1 MKRTINLIDCPRCL
15 GKGHVDIQDIKR
27 LRREL
32 FWEPGPCAYCDGK
45 KVVELNFAT
54 NINADDWFIT
64 SDVDQELLQRYL
76 DKDQKV
82 IAEAR
87 EMEENIKLIANFIY
101 NLYIN
106 EDKNREEI
114 VNLLIQDIKIT
125 KKEAADYVD
134 HVIKLIFSNLGYGD
148 EINLL

>member
-1 MKRTINLIDCPRCL
+1 
-15 GKGHVDIQDIKR
+15 
-27 LRREL
+27 
-32 FWEPGPCAYCDGK
+32 
-45 KVVELNFAT
+45 
-54 NINADDWFIT
+54 
-64 SDVDQELLQRYL
+64 
-76 DKDQKV
+76 
-82 IAEAR
+82 
-87 EMEENIKLIANFIY
+87 MEENIRLIANFIY

-134 HVIKLIFSNLGYGD
+134 SVVKLIFSNLGYDD